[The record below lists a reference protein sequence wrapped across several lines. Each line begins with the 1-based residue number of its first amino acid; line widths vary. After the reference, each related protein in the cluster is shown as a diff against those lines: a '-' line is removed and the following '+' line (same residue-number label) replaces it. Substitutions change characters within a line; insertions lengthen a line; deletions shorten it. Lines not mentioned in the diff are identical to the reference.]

1 MITVLIFCF
10 SCRESKQLLVRKRI
24 AIKNEIK
31 KDSSSKI
38 KVLNVG
44 VFHFGNTSDGSK
56 TEFNEDGA
64 KEHVEIRKLN
74 EMLAKFKPT
83 IICVEIT
90 PEYEDEINLAYQ
102 EYLKKPKDLETN
114 YSEISLV
121 AFEVGRLNNV
131 KKIYGIDHKMG
142 YNYNIGEE
150 IVNSI
155 DSVTYRNYVNNPLK
169 ESPELSRKID
179 HLSLLNKMRT
189 INNPKYQD
197 FLLNINADILTYVG
211 TEKGFEGADEASKL
225 YKRNLRM
232 YSNINRIPMKKND
245 RVFILSGGLHAS
257 YFADFMK
264 RSPKYELVNVIE
276 YLN

>member
-1 MITVLIFCF
+1 MKLSSLIIVV
-10 SCRESKQLLVRKRI
+10 SMSLVSISFFAQNKI
-24 AIKNEIK
+24 L
-31 KDSSSKI
+31 DSNSKI

-44 VFHFGNTSDGSK
+44 TFHFGNTSDASK

-64 KEHVEIRKLN
+64 KEQVEIRKLN

-90 PEYEDEINLAYQ
+90 PEKQDEINLAYQ
-102 EYLKKPKDLETN
+102 EYLKNPKDFETN
-114 YSEISLV
+114 YAETSLV
-121 AFEVGRLNNV
+121 AFEVGRLNNI
-131 KKIYGIDHKMG
+131 KKFYGIDQKMG

-155 DSVTYRNYVNNPLK
+155 DSITYRNYVNNPLK

-179 HLSLLNKMRT
+179 HLSLIDKMRT

-232 YSNINRIPMKKND
+232 YSNINRIPMNKND

-264 RSPKYELVNVIE
+264 RSPKYELVSVSD
-276 YLN
+276 YLK

>member
-1 MITVLIFCF
+1 MKLRSLI
-10 SCRESKQLLVRKRI
+10 LVVSLSLVSI
-24 AIKNEIK
+24 SLFGQNVIL
-31 KDSSSKI
+31 DSDSKI

-44 VFHFGNTSDGSK
+44 TFHFGNTSDGTT

-64 KEHVEIRKLN
+64 KEQVEIRKLN
-74 EMLAKFKPT
+74 KMLAKFKPT

-90 PEYEDEINLAYQ
+90 PENQDKLNLDYQ
-102 EYLKKPKDLETN
+102 EYLKNSGDLETK
-114 YSEISLV
+114 YGEISLV
-121 AFEVGRLNNV
+121 AFEVGRANNI
-131 KKIYGIDHKMG
+131 KKFYGIDHTMG

-155 DSVTYRNYVNNPLK
+155 DSITYRNYVNNPLK
-169 ESPELSRKID
+169 ESPGLSRKTD
-179 HLSLLNKMRT
+179 RLSLIDKMRT

-232 YSNINRIPMKKND
+232 YSNINRVPMNKDD
-245 RVFILSGGLHAS
+245 RIFILSGGLHAS

-264 RSPKYELVNVIE
+264 RSPKYELVSVSD
-276 YLN
+276 YLK